1 MIRAREMDQPDD
13 IAGRIMLVVD
23 AALPAGARETCEEAA
38 AALAQR
44 TGIPVTLATVPIETL
59 DAAQPLVRG
68 GPGRIRELAPP
79 DAGAMAVAPFVWR
92 EGRPDWGAM
101 WTTFCDLA
109 LHGGPPHRGPEQ
121 ALHAPGPGGSASESS
136 PEMLAELAR
145 GILETTGLEEAPAGP
160 GLIAIRCESP
170 RMAAWLCAAIILEN
184 VDARVEGDRLLLPA
198 GPDFRLE
205 DQVKS
210 VITVVAKTH
219 HYWREHLETG
229 RRA

>member
-1 MIRAREMDQPDD
+1 MDQPDD

-23 AALPAGARETCEEAA
+23 AALSAAAREICEEAA

-44 TGIPVTLATVPIETL
+44 TGVPVTLATVPIETL
-59 DAAQPLVRG
+59 DATQPLVRR
-68 GPGRIRELAPP
+68 GPGRIRELTPP
-79 DAGAMAVAPFVWR
+79 ASPAAAAMAAAPFVWR

-109 LHGGPPHRGPEQ
+109 LYGGPPHRGPEQ
-121 ALHAPGPGGSASESS
+121 ALRAPAAPASDSS
-136 PEMLAELAR
+136 PEMLAELER
-145 GILETTGLEEAPAGP
+145 GILETTGLEAGPAGP
-160 GLIAIRCESP
+160 GLTAVRCESP

-184 VDARVEGDRLLLPA
+184 VDARAEGEQLLLPA
-198 GPDFRLE
+198 GPEFRRE

>member
-1 MIRAREMDQPDD
+1 MDQPDD

-23 AALPAGARETCEEAA
+23 AALPAGPREICEEAA

-59 DAAQPLVRG
+59 DAAQPLVRRG
-68 GPGRIRELAPP
+68 SARIRELAPP
-79 DAGAMAVAPFVWR
+79 ASPDAGAMAAAPFVWR

-121 ALHAPGPGGSASESS
+121 ALRAPAGPASDSS
-136 PEMLAELAR
+136 PEMLAELER
-145 GILETTGLEEAPAGP
+145 GILETTGLEAAPAGP

>member
-1 MIRAREMDQPDD
+1 MDQPVD
-13 IAGRIMLVVD
+13 IAGRIVLVVD
-23 AALPAGARETCEEAA
+23 AALPAAARELCAEAA
-38 AALAQR
+38 AALVQR
-44 TGIPVTLATVPIETL
+44 TGVPVTLATVPIETL
-59 DAAQPLVRG
+59 DRAQPLLRRS
-68 GPGRIRELAPP
+68 PARIQELSP
-79 DAGAMAVAPFVWR
+79 AGSGADAMASAPFVWR

-101 WTTFCDLA
+101 WTTFCELA
-109 LHGGPPHRGPEQ
+109 LHGGPPQRGADQ
-121 ALHAPGPGGSASESS
+121 ALRAPAPGAPAAESA
-136 PEMLAELAR
+136 PEMRAELAR
-145 GILETTGLEEAPAGP
+145 GILETTGLVAETGGP